1 MMIDYHVRDD
11 WPEGEPDWL
20 KSLVSSLSRQ
30 GDASFALPLT
40 VATQEIRD
48 WVQLASGEEAWV
60 RKDNQN
66 SLKADLA
73 QSVASL
79 GPSLRTAIAREL
91 ATLQTTFGVLAASG
105 RAVLSQGPGL
115 RTDQRWADVEV
126 AADSLLAALA
136 TDRAVGAC
144 WDDLVAIAKD
154 RALETLNYQ
163 LVADLL
169 FDMLGRRGQSA
180 ERVLRD
186 AVDML
191 AYGREP
197 EDLPF
202 EERELAVGCRVSKAR
217 DLVVAPETL
226 EPVAVWL
233 GFKGGFVP
241 EIGAGNVQFYNAH
254 WHIPNSAPGR
264 PDFPHKAELAKI
276 TKHGGI
282 FKWQERIGEDYDV
295 DFLVRVDLGVT
306 TAANAS
312 ERAIEVVDTIFAV
325 AIHDSNGIRPHLAQ
339 YVVVQSGEPTRRSFM
354 VSRADPGFADDRYGA
369 QLTVEG
375 LERHA
380 AKIADALATDDLPR
394 FLSAALE
401 AQTAADLPFSRAF
414 ALRKPSEADRRAV
427 VPLADRV
434 VQHVAAYAAM
444 KPAVLFDL
452 LVQRWAYA
460 RWATAIQNAALRCL
474 LGGGPNSGRTSEL
487 LAQFYA
493 STSRRLWMLFAADH
507 EQELLN
513 LCRVEHERGWIAR
526 MLRSLRDLPTYE
538 AIIAEFQEEG
548 EILGQRRTRVRNS
561 LVHGNPTQFAVVD
574 SVREFAEF
582 LGNTALST
590 ALEAFTSQGDF
601 HVVLAQTNGLQQ
613 ALANGQTAVDYW
625 RGYVAA
631 GTDE

>member
-11 WPEGEPDWL
+11 WPESEPDWL
-20 KSLVSSLSRQ
+20 KSPVSSLSRK
-30 GDASFALPLT
+30 GHSSLSLPLT

-48 WVQLASGEEAWV
+48 WVQLASGEEAWT

-66 SLKADLA
+66 SLKADLT

-79 GPSLRTAIAREL
+79 GPSLRTAVAPEL
-91 ATLQTTFGVLAASG
+91 AALQATFGALAASG

-144 WDDLVAIAKD
+144 WDDLVTIAKA
-154 RALETLNYQ
+154 RALETHDYQ
-163 LVADLL
+163 LVVDLL
-169 FDMLGRRGQSA
+169 FDMLDRRGQSA
-180 ERVLRD
+180 ERVLGN

-197 EDLPF
+197 EDFPF
-202 EERELAVGCRVSKAR
+202 EERELAVGDRVSKAR
-217 DLVVAPETL
+217 DIVVTPATI

-241 EIGAGNVQFYNAH
+241 VIGAGNVQFYNAN

-276 TKHGGI
+276 MKHGGI

-295 DFLVRVDLGVT
+295 DFLIRVDLGLT
-306 TAANAS
+306 TAANAF
-312 ERAIEVVDTIFAV
+312 ERAVEVVDTIFAV
-325 AIHDSNGIRPHLAQ
+325 AIHDSDGIRPHLAQ
-339 YVVVQSGEPTRRSFM
+339 YVVVQSGEPTTSSFM
-354 VSRADPGFADDRYGA
+354 VSRTDPGFPDDHHGA

-380 AKIADALATDDLPR
+380 AKIADALATADLPR

-444 KPAVLFDL
+444 KPGDLFDL
-452 LVQRWAYA
+452 LVQKWAYA
-460 RWATAIQNAALRCL
+460 RWATAVHNAVLHCL
-474 LGGGPNSGRTSEL
+474 LGGGPNSRRTSEL
-487 LAQFYA
+487 LGQFYA
-493 STSRRLWMLFAADH
+493 STSERPWMLFATDH
-507 EQELLN
+507 EQELLD
-513 LCRVEHERGWIAR
+513 LCRVEQERGWITR

-538 AIIAEFQEEG
+538 ALIAEFQDEG
-548 EILGQRRTRVRNS
+548 KILGQRRTRVRNA
-561 LVHGNPTQFAVVD
+561 LVHGNPAQFAVVD
-574 SVREFAEF
+574 SVGEFAEF
-582 LGNTALST
+582 LGNTALGT
-590 ALEAFTSQGDF
+590 ALEAFTTQGDL
-601 HVVLAQTNGLQQ
+601 HTVLAQTDGLQQ
-613 ALANGQTAVDYW
+613 ALANGQTAAEYW
-625 RGYVAA
+625 RGRVAG
-631 GTDE
+631 GTNR